1 VSPEKIHRVIVSHG
15 RNCHSL
21 SVAPDAPRSCRP
33 MQPEREN
40 IMFRELLADS
50 GSMRVGNGRGTP
62 RDPGRAKFLIATQ
75 QVTAAESANSG
86 PHS

>member
-1 VSPEKIHRVIVSHG
+1 
-15 RNCHSL
+15 
-21 SVAPDAPRSCRP
+21 

-40 IMFRELLADS
+40 IMFRRLLADPR
-50 GSMRVGNGRGTP
+50 SMRVGNGRGTP

-75 QVTAAESANSG
+75 QVTAADSVKSG

>member
-1 VSPEKIHRVIVSHG
+1 
-15 RNCHSL
+15 
-21 SVAPDAPRSCRP
+21 

-40 IMFRELLADS
+40 VMLLGLLADS
-50 GSMRVGNGRGTP
+50 GSLRVGNGRGTP

-75 QVTAAESANSG
+75 QVTVADPANSG

>member
-1 VSPEKIHRVIVSHG
+1 
-15 RNCHSL
+15 
-21 SVAPDAPRSCRP
+21 

-40 IMFRELLADS
+40 SMFHELWADS

-62 RDPGRAKFLIATQ
+62 RDPGRAKFLIAIQ
-75 QVTAAESANSG
+75 QVTAADAANSG